1 MKIKIFEITGRR
13 VAILGWSVGLS
24 IALML
29 LKFFENFGEK
39 VDVSA
44 VDVFKVVD
52 SATNV
57 SPIVGA
63 IALGIAL
70 CQVAAWEQLRY
81 ALLKANKFWLQLA
94 QIVAMVLTLLGAVV
108 AVMPSGTTLT
118 ASGAMMQTSFGAFQA
133 ALPFYNNLTIGVANL
148 LLGAGL
154 AMKFA
159 GKVRL
164 YGVALLVLPVL
175 SLLAGEFYTY
185 LYTSVGGLTLQTLET
200 YRTMMLI
207 FQFAVQAGLMV
218 LLRRTMSGVGE
229 SNDEINEA

>member
-1 MKIKIFEITGRR
+1 MKIKIFEITERR

-63 IALGIAL
+63 IGLGIAL

-81 ALLKANKFWLQLA
+81 ALLKADKFWLQLA
-94 QIVAMVLTLLGAVV
+94 QIVVMVLTLLGAVV
-108 AVMPSGTTLT
+108 AVMPSGTTMT

-133 ALPFYNNLTIGVANL
+133 ALPFYNNLAIGMANL

-229 SNDEINEA
+229 SNAEVNEA